1 MLKYPVLCVVIVLV
15 LFCLLVAG
23 YLWVDSVPRDRTRKH
38 KRINWIRRLK

>member
-23 YLWVDSVPRDRTRKH
+23 SLWVDSVPKDRARKH

>member
-15 LFCLLVAG
+15 LFCLLTAG
-23 YLWVDSVPRDRTRKH
+23 YLWVDSVPKDRSKKH

>member
-1 MLKYPVLCVVIVLV
+1 MLNPFVSVLIVLI

-23 YLWVDSVPRDRTRKH
+23 FLWVDTVPRDRKH